1 MKRASSVYDYRAA
14 DCAAMEEI
22 RRERPLRIASAA
34 LGYPLLMA
42 AAAALVILCAAV

>member
-1 MKRASSVYDYRAA
+1 MKRASVYDWKAA
-14 DCAAMEEI
+14 EFAAMEEI

-42 AAAALVILCAAV
+42 AAAALVILCAAM